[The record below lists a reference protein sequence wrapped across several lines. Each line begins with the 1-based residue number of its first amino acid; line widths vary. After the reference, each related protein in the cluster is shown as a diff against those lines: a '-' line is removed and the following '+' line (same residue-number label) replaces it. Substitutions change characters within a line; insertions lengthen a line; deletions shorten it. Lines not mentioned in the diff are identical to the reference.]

1 MNSIRKNMNYSPS
14 LLPCHT
20 NVLHNQVWLCSG
32 LILRL
37 HSKLFSSQKLV
48 ILSLSLTSNL
58 EASIFTNRKS
68 SQQPKD
74 ISTLAF
80 LPFSSSILLK
90 GMYIGRFGILL
101 FDYTR
106 HHPHLL
112 VFDNENLV
120 LAHKKLE
127 EPLARSGYTLVLL
140 YQNWL
145 LPNYTKHSTK
155 LNKNNILNHC
165 CLKFLVKNNKEVPK

>member
-1 MNSIRKNMNYSPS
+1 MIKIQWRSCNNLVWWKINAIFNAIKKFCQILLKRMNSIRKNMNYSPS
-14 LLPCHT
+14 ILPCHT

-101 FDYTR
+101 FDYAR
-106 HHPHLL
+106 HYPHLL
-112 VFDNENLV
+112 VFENENLV

-127 EPLARSGYTLVLL
+127 EPFLGQT
-140 YQNWL
+140 
-145 LPNYTKHSTK
+145 
-155 LNKNNILNHC
+155 IL
-165 CLKFLVKNNKEVPK
+165 